1 MNREAVA
8 PPAENDAFDALR
20 TALEARA
27 SGSWEL
33 YRKSADSRELGA
45 SPALRRRSA
54 RREEGWAARWSES
67 GSLRFAAATS
77 PRELRVALDEAAA
90 IPAAPEE
97 PPDWPGQPAHAA
109 VPGAGPPAAEP
120 PELFDALAS
129 ALSSAS
135 RGEARLASLSVRRGR
150 VEERI
155 GNAAGLDV
163 AQSQTFTDGLAT
175 ALARRGARAHESRL
189 FFRWESSSSPSEPDV
204 AALARRLADAAT
216 LPLSDRPT
224 PFASGQW
231 LLDPA
236 VAAALLAALAPALR
250 GRRPP
255 RRAGPGPSAIPVR
268 IVDDATGDAPFDGEG
283 VPTRRVV
290 LFDGE
295 EWTGRLEDLRSARR
309 SGRPPTGHGV
319 RPSFRTPPRAAPRRL
334 FFEASDPVP
343 AAALLARVKRGL
355 FASAVTAPVR
365 IDLERDRYEV
375 EFTGISVIGG
385 RAQGEVGGA
394 RAAGRV
400 SELLRRIA
408 GAAED
413 RQFFP
418 LPYLVGSPTLLIER
432 ASFE

>member
-1 MNREAVA
+1 MTT
-8 PPAENDAFDALR
+8 PPEERAFDALR
-20 TALEARA
+20 SELDARA
-27 SGSWEL
+27 PGAWEL

-45 SPALRRRSA
+45 SPALRRRSE

-67 GSLRFAAATS
+67 GSLRFAAASS
-77 PRELRVALDEAAA
+77 PDGLRLALEEAAA
-90 IPAAPEE
+90 IPSAPEE
-97 PPDWPGQPAHAA
+97 SPDWP
-109 VPGAGPPAAEP
+109 AGPARAAAPATAPSSAEP
-120 PELFDALAS
+120 PELFDSLALS
-129 ALSSAS
+129 LSSAS
-135 RGEARLASLSVRRGR
+135 RGEARLVRLSVRRGR

-163 AQSQTFTDGLAT
+163 AQAQTFMDGLAT
-175 ALARRGARAHESRL
+175 ASARRGARAHETRL
-189 FFRWESSSSPSEPDV
+189 FLRWDTSSPSPSPSPSEPDV
-204 AALARRLADAAT
+204 DALARRLTDAAT

-231 LLDPA
+231 LLDPG
-236 VAAALLAALAPALR
+236 VAAALLAALAPAFR
-250 GRRPP
+250 ARRPP
-255 RRAGPGPSAIPVR
+255 RLAGTGLASIPVR

-290 LFDGE
+290 LFDGG
-295 EWTGRLEDLRSARR
+295 EWTGRLEDLRSAKR
-309 SGRPPTGHGV
+309 SGLRPTGHGV

-334 FFEASDPVP
+334 FFEAADPSP
-343 AAALLARVKRGL
+343 ASALLARVKRGL

-365 IDLERDRYEV
+365 VDLEHDRYEV
-375 EFTGISVIGG
+375 EFTGISVVGG

-413 RQFFP
+413 RRFFP

>member
-1 MNREAVA
+1 MT
-8 PPAENDAFDALR
+8 PPRGEGAFDALR
-20 TALEARA
+20 NVLEARA
-27 SGSWEL
+27 PGAWEL
-33 YRKSADSRELGA
+33 YRKSADSRELDA
-45 SPALRRRSA
+45 SAALRRQSA
-54 RREEGWAARWSES
+54 RHEEGWAARWSES
-67 GSLRFAAATS
+67 GSLRFAAATG
-77 PRELRVALDEAAA
+77 PDELRLALDEAAA
-90 IPAAPEE
+90 IPSAPEE
-97 PPDWPGQPAHAA
+97 PPDWPGPPAKAAKAVAPAA
-109 VPGAGPPAAEP
+109 VASPTEP

-135 RGEARLASLSVRRGR
+135 RGEARLVGLSMRRGR

-163 AQSQTFTDGLAT
+163 AQAQTSLDGLAT
-175 ALARRGARAHESRL
+175 ASARRGARAHESRL
-189 FFRWESSSSPSEPDV
+189 FFRCDASPSPTEPDV
-204 AALARRLADAAT
+204 NALARRLADAAT

-224 PFASGQW
+224 PFSSGQW
-231 LLDPA
+231 LLDPS

-250 GRRPP
+250 SKRPP
-255 RRAGPGPSAIPVR
+255 RRAGTGPASIPVR
-268 IVDDATGDAPFDGEG
+268 IVDDATKDAPFDGEG

-290 LFDGE
+290 LFDGG
-295 EWTGRLEDLRSARR
+295 EWTGRLEDLRSAKR
-309 SGRPPTGHGV
+309 SGRQPTGHGV

-334 FFEASDPVP
+334 FFEASDPSP

-365 IDLERDRYEV
+365 VDLDRDRYEI
-375 EFTGISVIGG
+375 EFTGISVVGG

-394 RAAGRV
+394 RAVGRV

-413 RQFFP
+413 RQFFA
-418 LPYLVGSPTLLIER
+418 LPFLVGSPTLLIER